1 MIGLYTSPHL
11 VTVRERIRING
22 APLPEDEFA
31 KYFFEVWDRLIANNT
46 VCYLPYAH
54 RGIYLRR
61 HLQRKIPTTP
71 DMPGYF
77 RFLTL
82 MAFHVFLDKRVDA
95 TILEVGIGGTYD
107 STNIVP
113 SPIVTGITAL
123 GIDHIQVLG
132 KTIQDIA
139 CQKSGIFKV
148 NSNASFAISSETL
161 SREMF
166 LPSLP
171 LSQRKRCQCLKPEQ
185 WS

>member
-1 MIGLYTSPHL
+1 M
-11 VTVRERIRING
+11 
-22 APLPEDEFA
+22 
-31 KYFFEVWDRLIANNT
+31 
-46 VCYLPYAH
+46 LPYAH
-54 RGIYLRR
+54 RGIYLRH

-82 MAFHVFLDKRVDA
+82 MAFHSIFLDKKVDA

-107 STNIVP
+107 STIIAP
-113 SPIVTGITAL
+113 SPFVTGITAPL
-123 GIDHIQVLG
+123 GIDHIQVLC

-139 CQKSGIFKV
+139 CQKSDIFKV

-166 LPSLP
+166 LPSLS
-171 LSQRKRCQCLKPEQ
+171 LSQRKPGLEARAMESKVCFVYI
-185 WS
+185 